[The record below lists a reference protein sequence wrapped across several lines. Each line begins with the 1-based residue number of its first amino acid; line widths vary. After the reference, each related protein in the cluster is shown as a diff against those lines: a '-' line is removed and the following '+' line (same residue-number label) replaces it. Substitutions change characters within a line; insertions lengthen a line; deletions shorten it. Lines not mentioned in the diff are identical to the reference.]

1 MAYGNNNAFVSLFNQ
16 TGKVVLDATTF
27 GNDPIFGTSK
37 LVYCKP
43 VVDGADAVTFTAALA
58 KIKRHITGD
67 AVLDAAQINLQAGL
81 LAASMFT
88 LVDSEATL
96 AEALAVV
103 EAYEKKEG
111 TFFIGAKTKGGFP
124 NKPGALDGLEL
135 ARAMFTLQQGIHDQA
150 FTPAAFAKHRALLG
164 GITTRSTSGT
174 ASRPGVMPSWQR
186 WSRSFRGRRCAASS
200 SRTAPRPAS
209 GRPPVGLQRML
220 RMYFV
225 QHGFNLGD
233 QACEDALLD
242 SLSLHRFV
250 GIDLGRERVPDATTL
265 LEFRRLLEKHSL
277 GEALFA
283 KVGAVLQTH
292 GMKVGTGTIVD
303 ATLIDAPS

>member
-43 VVDGADAVTFTAALA
+43 VVDGADAVTFAAALA

-103 EAYEKKEG
+103 
-111 TFFIGAKTKGGFP
+111 
-124 NKPGALDGLEL
+124 
-135 ARAMFTLQQGIHDQA
+135 
-150 FTPAAFAKHRALLG
+150 
-164 GITTRSTSGT
+164 
-174 ASRPGVMPSWQR
+174 
-186 WSRSFRGRRCAASS
+186 
-200 SRTAPRPAS
+200 
-209 GRPPVGLQRML
+209 
-220 RMYFV
+220 
-225 QHGFNLGD
+225 
-233 QACEDALLD
+233 
-242 SLSLHRFV
+242 
-250 GIDLGRERVPDATTL
+250 
-265 LEFRRLLEKHSL
+265 
-277 GEALFA
+277 
-283 KVGAVLQTH
+283 
-292 GMKVGTGTIVD
+292 
-303 ATLIDAPS
+303 

>member
-1 MAYGNNNAFVSLFNQ
+1 MAYGNNNAFVYLFNQ

-27 GNDPIFGTSK
+27 GIDPIFGTSK

-43 VVDGADAVTFTAALA
+43 VVDGADAVTFAAALA

-67 AVLDAAQINLQAGL
+67 AVHDAAQINLQAGL

-135 ARAMFTLQQGIHDQA
+135 ARAVFTLQQGIHDQA

-164 GITTRSTSGT
+164 GKKFNT
-174 ASRPGVMPSWQR
+174 ADFFPGRVKLAADPSKTYVAKIKASMPIYYDD
-186 WSRSFRGRRCAASS
+186 RGREPVRWRRLHQHAVPGRCRHRRRADQERSAG
-200 SRTAPRPAS
+200 T
-209 GRPPVGLQRML
+209 VL
-220 RMYFV
+220 
-225 QHGFNLGD
+225 LGD
-233 QACEDALLD
+233 RAQQDDA
-242 SLSLHRFV
+242 RRV
-250 GIDLGRERVPDATTL
+250 GRHAAQQP
-265 LEFRRLLEKHSL
+265 
-277 GEALFA
+277 
-283 KVGAVLQTH
+283 GAV
-292 GMKVGTGTIVD
+292 GRFPD
-303 ATLIDAPS
+303 R